1 MTTDDDLI
9 VALRPDDVLDETYR
23 RRREA
28 DLARAL
34 AEPRRRAFL
43 RVRPLPRVTRLTLAG
58 TAVAGLVAA
67 VAVPAAVSG
76 TAASGGPGGGR
87 PAEPAGQVT
96 AAQPR
101 LPEPSTAPTAVPTVT
116 LDARSLLLAGA
127 ERVAD
132 EGAARGRYWFERTRT
147 FEPVESGAV
156 VARSDEFWYDGR
168 DGRGLLNQDVEV
180 AFADRADEAA
190 WKEKGSP
197 SLWPGPRRRDF
208 SRISLRWQVGGRTL
222 TMDEVRR
229 LPGEAGELE
238 GWLRSAHRDGGSG
251 SFTSFAFT
259 AARYLL
265 SSPASPATRAAVL
278 RILADQPGLA
288 LERDVTDPLG
298 RPGAAI
304 TTAGGDVRLV
314 VDESGARLLAF
325 EYRGPDEDP
334 RGRPDEDPRGRPDGD
349 GEDGAGEKARGDRA
363 VRIPFRRGLT
373 VAYES
378 SGWVAAPGVRPGTE

>member
-1 MTTDDDLI
+1 MTTDDLI

-28 DLARAL
+28 DLARVL
-34 AEPRRRAFL
+34 ATPRPRRTFL
-43 RVRPLPRVTRLTLAG
+43 RVRSLPRGTRLALAG

-67 VAVPAAVSG
+67 VAVPAAVTG
-76 TAASGGPGGGR
+76 TASGEPGGGGVLSGSSASPEA
-87 PAEPAGQVT
+87 PAA
-96 AAQPR
+96 
-101 LPEPSTAPTAVPTVT
+101 PTVT

-132 EGAARGRYWFERTRT
+132 EGEPRGRYWFERTRT

-156 VARSDEFWYDGR
+156 VAHSDELWYDGR
-168 DGRGLLNQDVEV
+168 DGSGLFNQDVEV

-197 SLWPGPRRRDF
+197 RLWPGPQRRDF
-208 SRISLRWQVGGRTL
+208 SRISLKWEVGDRTL

-229 LPGEAGELE
+229 LPGDAGELE
-238 GWLRSAHRDGGSG
+238 RWLRAAHRAGGDGSLP
-251 SFTSFAFT
+251 SFPAFAFG
-259 AARYLL
+259 AARHLL
-265 SSPASPATRAAVL
+265 SSPASPATRAAML
-278 RILADQPGLA
+278 RILAAQPGLT
-288 LERDVTDPLG
+288 LQRGVTDPLG
-298 RPGAAI
+298 RTGAAV
-304 TTAGGDVRLV
+304 TLEDGAVRLV

-334 RGRPDEDPRGRPDGD
+334 DEDPGGDPGESPDGEAPGD
-349 GEDGAGEKARGDRA
+349 G
-363 VRIPFRRGLT
+363 RIVHLPFREGFK

-378 SGWVAAPGVRPGTE
+378 SGWVAAPGARPRAR